1 MEQEQKPKKSIF
13 KKWWLWVIIIILLL
27 FVLVLIGVSGGSSKP
42 SDKYKNISIEEVKQK
57 AISNFSYEEL
67 FRNNSQYAGKI
78 VHYVGKV
85 VQTQEDSSNSYTM
98 RANVTE
104 KEYGLWE
111 DDVFLNYQG
120 NRVLEDE
127 IVEFWGEVKGVRKYT
142 TVLGASRS
150 IPEITVLRLEVLKDY
165 TGGGTAPIKKAVEV
179 GEINTQNGFSVT
191 LDKMELTDKQTRVW
205 LTVKNNSKYKMTFYT
220 YSAKL
225 VQAGKQLER
234 ESVFDQKLELPS
246 EFLPNV
252 EVKGVI
258 VFPAISET
266 GNIRLVI
273 DKPYAQ
279 DMSFEEYSTTNFKE
293 VAFEVQL

>member
-13 KKWWLWVIIIILLL
+13 KRWWFWVIIVVLFL
-27 FVLVLIGVSGGSSKP
+27 FVLIGMGGSSSRP
-42 SDKYKNISIEEVKQK
+42 SEKYRNISTEEVKQT
-57 AISNFSYEEL
+57 AIDNLSYEEL
-67 FRNNSQYAGKI
+67 FRNNSQYVGKI

-85 VQTQEDSSNSYTM
+85 IQTQENSSNNYTL
-98 RANVTE
+98 RVNITE

-111 DDVFLNYQG
+111 DDVFLSYQG

-150 IPEITVLRLEVLKDY
+150 IPEIAVIHLEVLKNY

-179 GEINTQNGFSVT
+179 GETNTQNGFSVT
-191 LDKMELTDKQTRVW
+191 LDKIELTDKQTRVW
-205 LTVKNNSKYKMTFYT
+205 LTVKNNSKYKMSFYT

-225 VQAGKQLER
+225 VQVGKQFEK
-234 ESVFDQKLELPS
+234 ESTFDQKQELPG

-252 EVKGVI
+252 EASGVM

-266 GNIRLVI
+266 GNVKLVI

-279 DMSFEEYSTTNFKE
+279 DMSFEEYSTVNFKE
-293 VAFEVQL
+293 VVFEVKL

>member
-1 MEQEQKPKKSIF
+1 MEQEQKPRKSIF
-13 KKWWLWVIIIILLL
+13 KRWWFWTIIVVL
-27 FVLVLIGVSGGSSKP
+27 FVFILIGASGGTSKP
-42 SDKYKNISIEEVKQK
+42 SEKYRNISTEEVKQK
-57 AISNFSYEEL
+57 AIDNLSYEEL
-67 FRNNSQYAGKI
+67 FRNNSQYVGKI

-85 VQTQEDSSNSYTM
+85 IQTQEDSSNSYTM

-111 DDVFLNYQG
+111 DDIFLNYQG

-127 IVEFWGEVKGVRKYT
+127 IVEFWGEVKGVKKYT

-150 IPEITVLRLEVLKDY
+150 IPEIAVLRLEVLKDY
-165 TGGGTAPIKKAVEV
+165 VGGGTAPIKKAVEV
-179 GEINTQNGFSVT
+179 GETNTQNGFSVT
-191 LDKMELTDKQTRVW
+191 LDKIELTDKQTRIW
-205 LTVKNNSKYKMTFYT
+205 LTVKNNSKYKISFYT

-225 VQAGKQLER
+225 VQGGKQFEK
-234 ESVFDQKLELPS
+234 ESIFDQKQELPG

-252 EVKGVI
+252 EAKGVI

-266 GNIRLVI
+266 GNVRLVV

-279 DMSFEEYSTTNFKE
+279 DMSFEEYSAVNFKE
-293 VAFEVQL
+293 VVFEVGL

>member
-13 KKWWLWVIIIILLL
+13 KRWWFWLIIVIL
-27 FVLVLIGVSGGSSKP
+27 FVFVLIGASGRSSKP
-42 SDKYKNISIEEVKQK
+42 SEKYRNISTEEVKQN
-57 AISNFSYEEL
+57 ALNNLSYEEL
-67 FRNNSQYAGKI
+67 FKNNSQYIGKI
-78 VHYVGKV
+78 VHYVGKI
-85 VQTQEDSSNSYTM
+85 VQAQEDSANSYTI

-150 IPEITVLRLEVLKDY
+150 VPEIAVLRLDVLKNY
-165 TGGGTAPIKKAVEV
+165 TGGGTAPIKKSVEV
-179 GEINTQNGFSVT
+179 GKTNTQHGFSVT
-191 LDKMELTDKQTRVW
+191 LDKIELTDKQTKVW
-205 LTVKNNSKYKMTFYT
+205 LTVKNNSKYKMNLYT

-225 VQAGKQLER
+225 VQGSKQFEK
-234 ESVFDQKLELPS
+234 ESVFDQKLEPPS
-246 EFLPNV
+246 EYLPNV
-252 EVKGVI
+252 EAKGVI

-279 DMSFEEYSTTNFKE
+279 DLSFEEYSSTSFQE
-293 VAFEVQL
+293 VSFEVQL